1 MKVKQH
7 GRVGYFRR
15 ALVFVLLVGLGA
27 CGGSTSGESPDT
39 HSSGSSSSS
48 SSSASSSSSSSSSSG
63 GDCIA
68 AEAGEGYCLVWSD
81 EFNGDQVDKSRWSFE
96 RNCYGGGNN
105 EAQCYVDSPANVWVD
120 DGYLHLQA
128 IREDVTGPGV
138 GDDDPAYDPADRS
151 GTGTFSSGRLRS
163 KGKGDWRYG
172 RFEIRAK
179 FPWGQGTWPAIWML
193 PTNGVYGGWAS
204 SGEIDIVEAVNLHV
218 GGERRVHGTL
228 HFGDNW
234 PNNVYAGEAY
244 LLTSGANPADDFHT
258 YAIEWEEGEIRWYVD
273 GDHYATQTQSGWYS
287 AKALDEPAAPFNQH
301 FHMILNLAVG
311 GDWAGNVN
319 DTGIDE
325 SIFPQTML
333 VDYVRV
339 FECRKDLETG
349 RGCGS
354 SDGDFTANPGV
365 PPPTPVDP
373 GEDNEFVIFD
383 GAVTL
388 PYQWFTWTEEGTVDY
403 QLAEAGDTYGTV
415 AQVTFNT
422 DRGIG
427 FFQSAAPVDFSAF
440 REISLDVRI
449 VEDARAIKDPLVLRA
464 DCVYPCSSGD
474 YPLGYP
480 ALNTWTRYSVPLAEL
495 AAAGLDLTRVNT
507 PLVLSPR
514 FGNQRGVVLQLDN
527 VRLLR

>member
-1 MKVKQH
+1 MHVKKH
-7 GRVGYFRR
+7 CRSNGFRC
-15 ALVFVLLVGLGA
+15 ALGLVLLAGLSA
-27 CGGSTSGESPDT
+27 CGGSS
-39 HSSGSSSSS
+39 SSGSPGASSSS

-68 AEAGEGYCLVWSD
+68 ADAGDGYCLVWRD
-81 EFNGDQVDKSRWSFE
+81 EFGGDQVDSRRWSFE

-105 EAQCYVDSPANVWVD
+105 EAQCYVDSPANVWVEG
-120 DGYLHLQA
+120 GYLHLQA
-128 IREDVTGPGV
+128 IREDVAGPGV

-151 GTGTFSSGRLRS
+151 GTGTYSSGRLRS

-179 FPWGQGTWPAIWML
+179 LPWGQGTWPAIWML
-193 PTNGVYGGWAS
+193 PTDGVYGGWAS
-204 SGEIDIVEAVNLHV
+204 SGEIDIMEAVNLRV
-218 GGERRVHGTL
+218 GGERRIHGTL

-234 PNNVYAGEAY
+234 PNNVYAGDAY
-244 LLTSGANPADDFHT
+244 LLPGDANPADDFHT
-258 YAIEWEEGEIRWYVD
+258 YAVEWEEGEIRWYVD
-273 GDHYATQTQSGWYS
+273 GDHYATQTQNGWYS
-287 AKALDEPAAPFNQH
+287 AKALDEPVAPFDQR
-301 FHMILNLAVG
+301 FHLILNLAVG

-325 SIFPQTML
+325 SVFPQVML

-339 FECRKDLETG
+339 FECRKGPDTG
-349 RGCGS
+349 RGCAS
-354 SDGDFTANPGV
+354 SDGDFISNPGV
-365 PPPTPVDP
+365 TPPTPVDP
-373 GEDNEFVIFD
+373 GDGSEFVVFN
-383 GAVTL
+383 GMVTP
-388 PYQWFTWTEEGTVDY
+388 PYEWFTWTEEGTVDY

-495 AAAGLDLTRVNT
+495 AAAGLDLSRVNT